1 MIPFRYHMPTALY
14 FGADCMNNAAGLFE
28 GLGKRAFVVTYDIPK
43 HYSLADLKE
52 IFKNKGIDYEVNM
65 ETEENPSVTSIENIY
80 KKAAAFK
87 PDFLVAIGGGSVID
101 TTKAVS
107 VMMKYPEKETMDVLF
122 GGGLPHERI
131 ESEGALP
138 LICVPTT
145 AGTGSEA
152 TPYSVI
158 TREDIHTKQ
167 PMSKKVF
174 PDYSFLDP
182 NYVKELPAGLTRYGA
197 MDTLAHAMESY
208 IIGNY
213 TAHANYMATQYAEI
227 GFKLFSQYKDAL
239 VENKYTLEQR
249 EKMLLNST
257 LQGISIMLTSSGI
270 PHAMGY
276 HLTHFLNVQHGL
288 ACGLLLGEYIR
299 LFKDKSIVTPIVNM
313 CGFKDT
319 DEFADYIK
327 MLFPMNLSATDE
339 EITAWATQV
348 CSLKHKVARHPGPI
362 SVEEVA
368 QIYKNTIRR

>member
-1 MIPFRYHMPTALY
+1 
-14 FGADCMNNAAGLFE
+14 
-28 GLGKRAFVVTYDIPK
+28 
-43 HYSLADLKE
+43 
-52 IFKNKGIDYEVNM
+52 
-65 ETEENPSVTSIENIY
+65 
-80 KKAAAFK
+80 
-87 PDFLVAIGGGSVID
+87 
-101 TTKAVS
+101 
-107 VMMKYPEKETMDVLF
+107 VLF

-131 ESEGALP
+131 DSEGGLP

-158 TREDIHTKQ
+158 TRVDIHTKQ

-197 MDTLAHAMESY
+197 MDTLAHAIESY

-227 GFKLFSQYKDAL
+227 GFKMFAEYKDAL
-239 VENKYTLEQR
+239 VANEYTLEQR
-249 EKMLLNST
+249 AKMLLNSS

-276 HLTHFLNVQHGL
+276 HLTHFLNLQHGL
-288 ACGLLLGEYIR
+288 ACGLLIGEYVR

-319 DEFADYIK
+319 DEFADYLK
-327 MLFPMNLSATDE
+327 MLFPINLSATDE

-348 CSLKHKVARHPGPI
+348 CSLKHKVARHPGSI

-368 QIYKNTIRR
+368 QIYKNVIRR